1 MKFDHLSTIIEFH
14 THSHY
19 IYFVMSKASRF
30 WNTLYRY
37 KAHHLLLW
45 IGYFVFW
52 MIPYRNLY
60 PFQLLLWTTFQYFVF
75 NAIAFYVTSYFLI
88 PVLFQKRKFTQFF
101 TFLIL
106 VIVTLSIGLA
116 FCLYFTFKDIEGTIE
131 IGRIGYFWMAFMSV
145 SMMTAVLS
153 GAKLMLDNIRSARKT
168 KILEQQRLESELQ
181 YLKAQVNP
189 HFLFNAIN
197 SVYIL
202 IRKDPEKAAETL
214 IKLSDLLRFQ
224 LYETSDNQITIEK
237 ELEYLKNYIELEKL
251 RRGEK
256 IKFEL
261 SLDNNLQGF
270 QIAPFL
276 LMPLLENTFK
286 HVSHHD
292 NNKII
297 VTLSRDNGQL
307 KASFYNTID
316 DEPSAGIGG
325 IGLKN
330 LKRRL
335 DLIYPDAYALVS
347 EKNKDHFKTTLTIP
361 VS

>member
-1 MKFDHLSTIIEFH
+1 MNQSTGIW
-14 THSHY
+14 
-19 IYFVMSKASRF
+19 KK
-30 WNTLYRY
+30 LYRY
-37 KAHHLLLW
+37 KAHHILFW
-45 IGYFVFW
+45 IGYFGFW
-52 MIPYRNLY
+52 MIPYYNMY
-60 PFQLLLWTTFQYFVF
+60 PFKMLVWVIFQYFIF
-75 NAIAFYVTSYFLI
+75 NAIAFYLTAYYLI
-88 PVLFQKRKFTQFF
+88 PNFLLKRKY
-101 TFLIL
+101 IL
-106 VIVTLSIGLA
+106 FVGLSMGSMVLLSIGLA
-116 FCLYFTFKDIEGTIE
+116 FSLYFTFKNIPEAIS
-131 IGRIGYFWMAFMSV
+131 IGAGGYFWMAFMSTT
-145 SMMTAVLS
+145 MMTGLLC
-153 GAKLMLDNIRSARKT
+153 GAKFFVDKMRADRQNKLV
-168 KILEQQRLESELQ
+168 EQQRVESELQ

-189 HFLFNAIN
+189 HFLFNTIN

-224 LYETSDNQITIEK
+224 LYETSDNLISIEQ
-237 ELEYLKNYIELEKL
+237 ELEYIKNYIELEKL

-256 IKFEL
+256 VKFEL
-261 SLDNNLQGF
+261 SLDNNLHGF

-292 NNKII
+292 HNKIEA
-297 VTLSRDNGQL
+297 TLARENGEL

-316 DEPSAGIGG
+316 DEPSASIGG

-335 DLIYPDAYALVS
+335 DILYSDTHILTI
-347 EKNKDHFKTTLTIP
+347 EKKKDYYRTTLTIP